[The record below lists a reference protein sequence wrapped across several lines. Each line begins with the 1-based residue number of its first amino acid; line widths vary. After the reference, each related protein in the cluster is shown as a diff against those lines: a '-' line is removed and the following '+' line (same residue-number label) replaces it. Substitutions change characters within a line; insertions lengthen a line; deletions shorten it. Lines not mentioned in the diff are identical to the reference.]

1 MIVELRSD
9 TFTKPSTGMLS
20 AMAGAE
26 TGDDVFSEDPS
37 INKLE
42 NMTAELFGM
51 QAALYC
57 PTGTMSN
64 QVAIKVHTQPGDEV
78 ICDRSAHVFLYE
90 GGGIAFNSG
99 SQVRLLEGD
108 RGRIN
113 AFQVGESIN
122 NKNDVHKANTSLV
135 CLENTCNRGGGS
147 CYEINEIAAIR
158 DVCDAND
165 LKLHLDGA
173 RLFNALVA
181 TGQKATD
188 YGKLFHSISLCLN
201 KGLGCPMG
209 SMLAG
214 TKEFIR
220 RARRVRKVLGGGM
233 RQAGYMAACGIYA
246 LENNIDRLAL
256 DHDHAKQI
264 AASLNGASYVS
275 KVHPVDTNII
285 VFDVTAGISAENIA
299 KKFEDANIRVMAI
312 APTQIR
318 MVTHLDVSAEMVDYV
333 VDFITNSNADK
344 WTR

>member
-9 TFTKPSTGMLS
+9 TFTKPSAGMLA
-20 AMAGAE
+20 AMASAE
-26 TGDDVFSEDPS
+26 TGDDVFGEDPS

-51 QAALYC
+51 QSALYC

-78 ICDRSAHVFLYE
+78 ICDKSAHVFLYE

-99 SQVRLLEGD
+99 AQVRLLEGN
-108 RGRIN
+108 RGQIN
-113 AFQVGESIN
+113 ATQVSEAVN
-122 NKNDVHKANTSLV
+122 NRNDVHKANSSLV

-147 CYEINEIAAIR
+147 CYELHEIAAIR
-158 DVCDAND
+158 QVCDANE

-181 TGQKATD
+181 TGQKATEF
-188 YGKLFHSISLCLN
+188 GRLFNSISLCLN

-209 SMLAG
+209 SMLVG

-220 RARRVRKVLGGGM
+220 KARRVRKVLGGGM

-246 LENNIDRLAL
+246 LENNIQRLAM
-256 DHDHAKQI
+256 DHEHAKRI
-264 AASLNGASYVS
+264 ANALQGASYVAR
-275 KVHPVDTNII
+275 VHPVDTNII
-285 VFDVTAGISAENIA
+285 VFDVTTGIPAESIA
-299 KKFEDANIRVMAI
+299 KKFENENIRVMAI

-318 MVTHLDVSAEMVDYV
+318 MVTHLDVSSEMVDYV
-333 VDFITNSNADK
+333 VNFIDAHK
-344 WTR
+344 K

>member
-1 MIVELRSD
+1 
-9 TFTKPSTGMLS
+9 MLA
-20 AMAGAE
+20 AMAEAD
-26 TGDDVFSEDPS
+26 TGDDVFGEDPS

-78 ICDRSAHVFLYE
+78 ICERSAHVFLYE

-99 SQVRLLEGD
+99 AQVRLLEGD

-113 AFQVGESIN
+113 ASQVAEAIN
-122 NKNDVHKANTSLV
+122 NRNDVHKANSSLV
-135 CLENTCNRGGGS
+135 CLENTCNRGGGA
-147 CYEINEIAAIR
+147 CYDLKEIAAIR
-158 DVCDAND
+158 EVCDTND

-181 TGQKATD
+181 TGQQATD
-188 YGKLFHSISLCLN
+188 YGRLFHSISLCLN
-201 KGLGCPMG
+201 KGMGCPMG
-209 SMLAG
+209 SMLVG
-214 TKEFIR
+214 SKEFIR
-220 RARRVRKVLGGGM
+220 KARRVRKVLGGGM

-246 LENNIDRLAL
+246 IENNIDRLAT
-256 DHDHAKQI
+256 DHAHAKRI
-264 AASLNGASYVS
+264 AESLHGASYVS

-285 VFDVTAGISAENIA
+285 VFNVTPGIPAETVA
-299 KKFEDANIRVMAI
+299 KRFEDVNIRVMAI

-318 MVTHLDVSAEMVDYV
+318 MVTHLDVSSEMVDYV
-333 VDFITNSNADK
+333 VNFIGNNKAEF
-344 WTR
+344 

>member
-9 TFTKPSTGMLS
+9 TFTKPSAAMLQ
-20 AMAGAE
+20 AMASAE
-26 TGDDVFSEDPS
+26 TGDDVFGEDPS
-37 INKLE
+37 VNKLE

-51 QAALYC
+51 EAALYC

-99 SQVRLLEGD
+99 AQVRLLEGD
-108 RGRIN
+108 HGRIN
-113 AFQVGESIN
+113 ASQVAEAVN
-122 NKNDVHKANTSLV
+122 NRNDVHKANTSLV

-147 CYEINEIAAIR
+147 CYDINEIAAIR
-158 DVCDAND
+158 QVCEANG

-181 TGQKATD
+181 TGQKPQEF
-188 YGKLFHSISLCLN
+188 GQLFHSISLCLN

-220 RARRVRKVLGGGM
+220 KARRVRKVFGGGM
-233 RQAGYMAACGIYA
+233 RQAGYMAACGIFA
-246 LENNIDRLAL
+246 LENNIERLAT
-256 DHDHAKQI
+256 DHDHAKKI
-264 AASLNGASYVS
+264 AALLESTSYVA
-275 KVHPVDTNII
+275 KVHAVDTNII
-285 VFDVTAGISAENIA
+285 VFDVAEGLKAETIA
-299 KKFEDANIRVMAI
+299 KKFEDVNIRIMAI
-312 APTQIR
+312 APTQVR
-318 MVTHLDVSAEMVDYV
+318 MVTHLDVTTEMVDYV
-333 VDFITNSNADK
+333 VDFIKAGKVNL
-344 WTR
+344 